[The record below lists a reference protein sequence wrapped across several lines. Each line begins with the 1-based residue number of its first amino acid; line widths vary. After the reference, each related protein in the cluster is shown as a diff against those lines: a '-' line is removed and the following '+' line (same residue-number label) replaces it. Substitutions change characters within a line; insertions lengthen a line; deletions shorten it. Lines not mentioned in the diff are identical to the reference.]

1 MSINHSSNYYD
12 TSIKNIEASL
22 MTNNPEI
29 LTEQNAELSQIKT
42 DIDSDIISISKTLN
56 RTIEQIT
63 KLESDNALLA
73 SNIQSL
79 EDKREGSSGMY
90 DDSRNLYNS
99 KLIENSILFVAIC
112 AISYNVYKSA
122 TD

>member
-1 MSINHSSNYYD
+1 
-12 TSIKNIEASL
+12 